1 MPYHKAKPAHGSRW
15 GKVRTRCSC
24 CISLAVSLQ
33 VFHSHTCPLPVLLCF
48 FHRLLRAVRH
58 YWDAFQPEDPGRFVL
73 SDGNAGLQQGN
84 PWLTHLAPDKLLPFL
99 YKIPCEGSNCVK
111 RSWYTTLKINNKHQ
125 IKVSAHFVFFP
136 VCKIHCFTGFD
147 WEKKNL
153 QNLKCWVLLG
163 CLQGNRLSKIPSL
176 NLQREKDKRLSQIC
190 SPNINGWSSDTI
202 ANSRNFVYFRAC
214 HVSIS

>member
-1 MPYHKAKPAHGSRW
+1 MRDKVTRQCPQTTTFEEKGEPKQIRTEVPLFTSLMPYHKAKPAHGSRW

-84 PWLTHLAPDKLLPFL
+84 PWLTHLAPNKLLPFL
-99 YKIPCEGSNCVK
+99 YEIPCEGSNCVK
-111 RSWYTTLKINNKHQ
+111 QSWYTTLKINNKHQ

-147 WEKKNL
+147 WEKKSEM
-153 QNLKCWVLLG
+153 LG
-163 CLQGNRLSKIPSL
+163 
-176 NLQREKDKRLSQIC
+176 
-190 SPNINGWSSDTI
+190 
-202 ANSRNFVYFRAC
+202 FVR
-214 HVSIS
+214 VPTG